1 MGNPFECVPAVSC
14 QARNKT
20 ETTEV
25 KSLLMVPNGF
35 SSLEELQA
43 QPERDW
49 FPFPVSVV
57 GVGA

>member
-1 MGNPFECVPAVSC
+1 
-14 QARNKT
+14 
-20 ETTEV
+20 
-25 KSLLMVPNGF
+25 MVPNGF
-35 SSLEELQA
+35 SSLEELEA